1 MENMF
6 LGIILLSAHVL
17 TVLSALISPSQEG
30 CVEGEP
36 QPGKFK

>member
-17 TVLSALISPSQEG
+17 TVTSAPISPSQIN
-30 CVEGEP
+30 CVEGDP
-36 QPGKFK
+36 QPG